1 VSLSS
6 LPTPQITSPSTS
18 TYIPYEIQRRFPLPP
33 ATLGAIFSSSAVSNS
48 VRLDSSAAHPPTGVA
63 SACNRNLSSPHV
75 ESILLILTCLFRPIY
90 HTSLVLIS
98 PVLVLLIGADS
109 HQRGTAPVPPRLQ
122 TSFTLRPL
130 PLHCFFHARPSASAV
145 LLFAL
150 GTFLVRLTRRI
161 QSAVAIMLAKSSSHF
176 PASASGLLILCLS
189 YPLSARSADPRL
201 LVQSDSAPRLSDLAA
216 APLRAS

>member
-1 VSLSS
+1 V
-6 LPTPQITSPSTS
+6 
-18 TYIPYEIQRRFPLPP
+18 
-33 ATLGAIFSSSAVSNS
+33 TLGAVSSSFIISNS
-48 VRLDSSAAHPPTGVA
+48 VQLDSSAAHPPTGVA

-75 ESILLILTCLFRPIY
+75 ESILSILTCLFLPIY

-122 TSFTLRPL
+122 TSFTLRPV

-145 LLFAL
+145 LIFVLD
-150 GTFLVRLTRRI
+150 TFLVRLTRRN
-161 QSAVAIMLAKSSSHF
+161 QSAVAIMLAKLSSRF
-176 PASASGLLILCLS
+176 PAIVSGLMFLCLS

-201 LVQSDSAPRLSDLAA
+201 LVQSDSAPRLSNLAA
-216 APLRAS
+216 PPLRAS

>member
-1 VSLSS
+1 
-6 LPTPQITSPSTS
+6 
-18 TYIPYEIQRRFPLPP
+18 LPP
-33 ATLGAIFSSSAVSNS
+33 VTLGAVSSSLIISNS
-48 VRLDSSAAHPPTGVA
+48 VQLDSSAAHPPTGVA

-75 ESILLILTCLFRPIY
+75 ESILPILTCLFRPIY

-122 TSFTLRPL
+122 TPLTLRPL
-130 PLHCFFHARPSASAV
+130 SLHCFYHARPSASAV
-145 LLFAL
+145 LLSVL
-150 GTFLVRLTRRI
+150 DTYLVRLMRRI
-161 QSAVAIMLAKSSSHF
+161 YSAAAVLLAKSSSHF

-189 YPLSARSADPRL
+189 YPLSARSADLRPL
-201 LVQSDSAPRLSDLAA
+201 FQSDSAPRLSNLAA